1 MDANNQTYVKPT
13 GGKMKQE
20 LKLGRPVIAWS
31 NGAFEYKG
39 TFISQDTHGD
49 NWVLENGDDTPR
61 CFKHVKIDPT
71 AEPMNGDE
79 VEGSNYKDRCF
90 DRFRY
95 IGQRS
100 GGLHCVE
107 ANGIQVVREHVR
119 FPQSKRDRVRELLES
134 DLFSVDTIIDQI
146 DYIYRDES

>member
-1 MDANNQTYVKPT
+1 MKP
-13 GGKMKQE
+13 E
-20 LKLGRPVIAWS
+20 LKLGRRVIAWNS
-31 NGAFEYKG
+31 APYEYKG
-39 TFISQDTHGD
+39 TFISNSSKGV
-49 NWVLENGDDTPR
+49 WVLMDGANTPAS
-61 CFKHVKIDPT
+61 FDHVKPDLT

-79 VEGSNYKDRCF
+79 VEGSKYKDRCF

-119 FPQSKRDRVRELLES
+119 FPQQSKWDRVKEAIRSWQES
-134 DLFSVDTIIDQI
+134 SKVPMYDDLADQI
-146 DYIYRDES
+146 DKIYKEE